1 MCAILGGT
9 RPPSDVGRFV
19 ALRYLGAGRL
29 SGLKMIGLRVAVEGF
44 ALLDC
49 QGALLLCPVHLDRFD
64 DAILHGPN
72 GPVKPQNKESF
83 AEDKLL

>member
-1 MCAILGGT
+1 
-9 RPPSDVGRFV
+9 
-19 ALRYLGAGRL
+19 
-29 SGLKMIGLRVAVEGF
+29 MIGLRVAVEGF

-64 DAILHGPN
+64 GAILHGPN